1 MELLEASMIT
11 VIVNFP
17 APKDATLQS
26 ITEAFRSS
34 TPRYEGLSGLIRK
47 YYLFDPET
55 GVGGGV
61 YLWENRAQ
69 AEAFYNEAW
78 RNRLA
83 EKYGVPPKIS
93 FFESPVIIDNALSK
107 VTVEAA
113 E

>member
-1 MELLEASMIT
+1 MIT

-17 APKDATLQS
+17 TPDAATLDS
-26 ITEAFRSS
+26 ITKAFSS
-34 TPRYEGLSGLIRK
+34 TTPRYEGLPGLIRK
-47 YYLFDPET
+47 YYLFDPEA

-69 AEAFYNEAW
+69 AEAFYDDGW
-78 RNRLA
+78 RARLT

-93 FFESPVIIDNALSK
+93 FFESPVIIDN
-107 VTVEAA
+107 TVESVTTTAA